1 MGTYQTSHLGLVTLI
16 ADALQLSDV
25 TSIINVANGGDI
37 LGM

>member
-25 TSIINVANGGDI
+25 TSMINVANGGDI
-37 LGM
+37 LRM